1 MTYIHSL
8 LTVTAKESIIR
19 QVRIGL
25 VGCVKNKLTTTAE
38 AQELYVSTLFKGRR
52 WYVENTCDRWFVL
65 SALHKIVEPSDLL
78 VPYDVSLVGAG
89 SETRRLWAQATLAAI
104 DHKLGD
110 VRSYVFEIH
119 AGSDY
124 RDFGLTDG
132 LLLRG
137 ELVVVP
143 TLGLTQ
149 GRQLAF
155 YANARK
161 YGISATLV
169 QEVKNCPL

>member
-1 MTYIHSL
+1 MHMACIHNI
-8 LTVTAKESIIR
+8 LTTTAEESR
-19 QVRIGL
+19 VQQVRIGL
-25 VGCVKNKLTTTAE
+25 VGCVKNKLTTMAE
-38 AQELYVSTLFKGRR
+38 AQNLYVSTLFKGRR
-52 WYVENTCDRWFVL
+52 RYVEHTCDRWFVL

-78 VPYDVSLVGAG
+78 SPYDVSLVGARCA
-89 SETRRLWAQATLAAI
+89 TRRLWAQETLAAV

-137 ELVVVP
+137 AVVAVP

-161 YGISATLV
+161 HGMSVQAT
-169 QEVKNCPL
+169 

>member
-1 MTYIHSL
+1 M
-8 LTVTAKESIIR
+8 R
-19 QVRIGL
+19 QERIGL
-25 VGCVKNKLTTTAE
+25 VGCVKNKLTAMSE
-38 AQELYVSTLFKGRR
+38 EQDLYTSTLFKGRR
-52 WYVENTCDRWFVL
+52 WYVEHTCDRWFVL
-65 SALHKIVEPSDLL
+65 SAFHKIVKPSDSL

-89 SETRRLWAQATLAAI
+89 SETRRLWAQAILATI
-104 DHKLGD
+104 DHKLGG
-110 VRSYVFEIH
+110 VQSYVFEIH

-137 ELVVVP
+137 AFVAVP

-149 GRQLAF
+149 GRQLTF

-161 YGISATLV
+161 YGISAPLV
-169 QEVKNCPL
+169 QDVKNCPV

>member
-1 MTYIHSL
+1 MY
-8 LTVTAKESIIR
+8 

-25 VGCVKNKLTTTAE
+25 VGCVKNKLSTTAE

-52 WYVENTCDRWFVL
+52 WYVENTCDQWFIM
-65 SALHKIVEPSDLL
+65 SALHKIVEPSHLL
-78 VPYDVSLVGAG
+78 APYDVSLVGVTR
-89 SETRRLWAQATLAAI
+89 ETRRLWAEATLAAI
-104 DHKLGD
+104 DHKLGA
-110 VRSYVFEIH
+110 VRSYIFEIH

-137 ELVVVP
+137 ALVAVP

-161 YGISATLV
+161 HGVTMR
-169 QEVKNCPL
+169 C

>member
-1 MTYIHSL
+1 M
-8 LTVTAKESIIR
+8 
-19 QVRIGL
+19 RIGL
-25 VGCVKNKLTTTAE
+25 VGCVKNKLSTAAE
-38 AQELYVSTLFKGRR
+38 AQDLYISALFRGRR
-52 WYVENTCDRWFVL
+52 WFVENTCDQWLVL
-65 SALHKIVEPSDLL
+65 SALHKLAEPGDLL
-78 VPYDVSLVGAG
+78 TPYDVSLVGA
-89 SETRRLWAQATLAAI
+89 SRSARRMWAQETLAAI

-124 RDFGLTDG
+124 RNFGLVDG

-137 ELVVVP
+137 ASIAVP

-149 GRQLAF
+149 GQQLSF

-161 YGISATLV
+161 HGMSV
-169 QEVKNCPL
+169 QAI

>member
-1 MTYIHSL
+1 M
-8 LTVTAKESIIR
+8 
-19 QVRIGL
+19 RIGL
-25 VGCVKNKLTTTAE
+25 VGCVKNKLSTAAE
-38 AQELYVSTLFKGRR
+38 AQDLYISALFRGRR
-52 WYVENTCDRWFVL
+52 WFVENTCDQWLVL
-65 SALHKIVEPSDLL
+65 SALHKLAEPGDLL
-78 VPYDVSLVGAG
+78 TPYDVSLVGA
-89 SETRRLWAQATLAAI
+89 SRSARRMWAQETLAAI

-124 RDFGLTDG
+124 RNFGLVDG

-137 ELVVVP
+137 ASIAVP

-149 GRQLAF
+149 GQQLAF

-161 YGISATLV
+161 HGMSV
-169 QEVKNCPL
+169 QAI